1 MTKGKDD
8 KRQSVT
14 GLARARL
21 WAEASG
27 IAPSDPLLAAVAER
41 LDLLLSELDSV
52 GDEALEG
59 IEPATTFSAG
69 DGTDDV

>member
-1 MTKGKDD
+1 MAKDKED

-27 IAPSDPLLAAVAER
+27 IAPSGPLLAAVAER
-41 LDLLLSELDSV
+41 LDLLLSELDAV

-59 IEPATTFSAG
+59 IEPATAFSAV
-69 DGTDDV
+69 DSTDDV